1 VTRSHRG
8 TPDQQEPTSMDHRIP
23 RRVAALLALVS
34 GMLLAG
40 LPAIAQE
47 ASPAAEPETAPAF
60 VNSLDVL
67 PAEVGGVPLGAS
79 QGLGTTLFSHADMD
93 DPDVAQDVADFE
105 AMLEAVDA
113 SVEQVLL
120 TSAFAWDDDR
130 GMTVSGIQVIG
141 ADAASFIEAWLDID
155 TRTDIRELRLEH
167 VELGGKDVVVATDA
181 VSPSIDLIYGYAS
194 RDTVWVLRRAEGDV
208 DEWMVELLEALP

>member
-1 VTRSHRG
+1 MQKNG
-8 TPDQQEPTSMDHRIP
+8 PQPN
-23 RRVAALLALVS
+23 A
-34 GMLLAG
+34 
-40 LPAIAQE
+40 AQE
-47 ASPAAEPETAPAF
+47 S
-60 VNSLDVL
+60 
-67 PAEVGGVPLGAS
+67 
-79 QGLGTTLFSHADMD
+79 
-93 DPDVAQDVADFE
+93 QDVADFE
-105 AMLEAVDA
+105 AMLESVDV

-141 ADAASFIEAWLDID
+141 ADAAAFIEVWLDID

-167 VELGGKDVVVATDA
+167 VELGGKDVVVAIDA
-181 VSPSIDLIYGYAS
+181 ASPSIDPVYGYAS